1 MQAARA
7 SPLYTNVTDTLAAEF
22 APWNGTRLDVSG
34 RPFIIPHNGTLD
46 RYIADHWN
54 CSLHV
59 YGGIFFESLRHPR
72 YVDDTPVATF
82 DDAAGLS
89 SGSPGAE
96 VRVNEAEQMW
106 RMGGTS
112 HSRDVGVG
120 LHMGDGL
127 GRKSQ
132 QQYVEFTVMVNQT
145 AKHALPLVLNEAN
158 NGVLR
163 ALLAEQAGDEPA
175 AVPAM
180 RVTLQ
185 PFPKVATERR
195 VRPPAPLCTR

>member
-7 SPLYTNVTDTLAAEF
+7 SPLYADVTDTLAAEF
-22 APWNGTRLDVSG
+22 APWNGTQLDVSG
-34 RPFIIPHNGTLD
+34 MPFITPHNGTLD

-72 YVDDTPVATF
+72 YVDDAPVATF
-82 DDAAGLS
+82 ADTARLS
-89 SGSPGAE
+89 SGSVGAGLG
-96 VRVNEAEQMW
+96 VNEGEQE
-106 RMGGTS
+106 GGWGEGM

-120 LHMGDGL
+120 GVDGGRDGL

-145 AKHALPLVLNEAN
+145 AKHALPFVLNEAN

-163 ALLAEQAGDEPA
+163 ALLAEQAGAEPA
-175 AVPAM
+175 AVPGM

-195 VRPPAPLCTR
+195 VRPPASLC